1 MVTMVFA
8 AVVRT
13 NRETLEGARHCSKC
27 FMLVNSLILTVTP

>member
-13 NRETLEGARHCSKC
+13 NSEPLEGARQCSKC
-27 FMLVNSLILTVTP
+27 FMLVNSLTLTVTP